1 MRLSLR
7 LSVDDFQASPS
18 HFGTMKGGSGSWFG
32 SGCGNYND
40 PGYGYG
46 GSYNDGY
53 GGGYDG
59 YGAGYGDGYG
69 SYGDSYGGSY
79 NDAYGGYN
87 EGYGGNSWG
96 RGKGAGKDSGKG
108 DGKKGDFRKGGWGG
122 GKGDFKGGK
131 PGSSGNFPRKDLDE
145 DDEEKMKEE
154 MAAEMEKME
163 RQDDNESD
171 GSDELPPPASK
182 EEIAEAQDI
191 VKKAQDDLVE
201 RNKMKAKVKD
211 ASKSDLQ
218 AMINARLAKRWT
230 HKTHAGVWYT
240 RPVGPGQMGLA
251 VLWPAECSWWPCEA
265 FCFRHPNSEKNLFSE
280 LLLVVWKKAADLL
293 PTEVQRTYK

>member
-1 MRLSLR
+1 MRLW
-7 LSVDDFQASPS
+7 VDDFQASPG

-32 SGCGNYND
+32 GGCGNYND

-87 EGYGGNSWG
+87 EGYGQSWG
-96 RGKGAGKDSGKG
+96 RGKGGGKDSGKG
-108 DGKKGDFRKGGWGG
+108 DGKKGDSRKGWGT
-122 GKGDFKGGK
+122 KGDFKGGK

-218 AMINARLAKRWT
+218 AMINARLAKRWR
-230 HKTHAGVWYT
+230 HRKRRRLVYQA
-240 RPVGPGQMGLA
+240 VGPGQMGLA

-265 FCFRHPNSEKNLFSE
+265 FCFRHPNSEKKLFSE
-280 LLLVVWKKAADLL
+280 LLLVVWKNAAHLL
-293 PTEVQRTYK
+293 PIEFERTYK